1 MIPNNSSSGYLLG
14 ISEVQW
20 QGNRFILTYRNPRDP
35 DQTPR
40 PTLEVVATSNN
51 PEQIVIGGTPWA
63 FILRDV
69 ARDQNP
75 SDTPGTSLSLA
86 GGVPYGKDSS
96 GQGIDLPT
104 HGIAQTT
111 RKSSRGISKLM
122 INYATKELLD
132 MRYDGRSFSLL
143 VGKIKPNGEVDPQ
156 KTHYFIRSLFPGG
169 PTHRTQDLEDI
180 RLRLYGKEGSG
191 NYIIGGYS
199 ALQDASTSEKEVEFI
214 AGRMSENPSLGGT
227 TGELSLQGFGAS
239 PKSNQWDAQDNVTI
253 KFNRQEGALGGSIK
267 IESSGNVAQISTKS
281 LRAYMSDKEF
291 AFFDKISQK
300 WLVSTPKD
308 DDNEY
313 LSWGYWGSISSV
325 KYWGNT
331 DTTPI
336 NYWVAGKADSA
347 QAAAAWIADKI
358 GTQSG
363 TSDLKYKGGV
373 MGHINVELKRRNLH
387 DDSEIKLAF
396 NVGGG
401 SSKIIESDDSKL
413 TLKFVG
419 GTIEVPILN
428 SAQSNAIDHATNP
441 GKATFKGAF
450 GAATIPDV
458 QSPVAATGEIR
469 GGFYGDEAQ
478 AIGGAFQLGIS
489 PAADSPTPYQAA
501 GVFHGKKQ

>member
-1 MIPNNSSSGYLLG
+1 MISDNPSSGRLLE

-51 PEQIVIGGTPWA
+51 SEQIVIGGTPWA

-75 SDTPGTSLSLA
+75 SDTPGTSLFLA

-122 INYATKELLD
+122 INYATKELLE
-132 MRYDGRSFSLL
+132 MSYDGGAMSLL

-156 KTHYFIRSLFPGG
+156 NAHYFIRSLFPGS
-169 PTHRTQDLEDI
+169 PTLRTQDPEDI

-199 ALQDASTSEKEVEFI
+199 ALQGAPSSGKEVEFI
-214 AGRMSENPSLGGT
+214 AGRMSEDPTQGMMSEGLW
-227 TGELSLQGFGAS
+227 LQGFGAS
-239 PKSNQWDAQDNVTI
+239 PKSNQWDAKDNVTI
-253 KFNRQEGALGGSIK
+253 KFNRQASASGDSIQ
-267 IESSGNVAQISTKS
+267 IESPGNAAQAISTSS
-281 LRAYMSDKEF
+281 LRAYMSDEEF
-291 AFFDKISQK
+291 AFFDKTSQK
-300 WLVSTPKD
+300 WLVSTPED

-325 KYWGNT
+325 GYWGNA

-347 QAAAAWIADKI
+347 QAAAAWIAKEI
-358 GTQSG
+358 GSPG
-363 TSDLKYKGGV
+363 TPATLKYKGDV
-373 MGHINVELKRRNLH
+373 MGHINVGLDRNRLH

-396 NVGGG
+396 NVGGD
-401 SSKIIESDDSKL
+401 SSKIIAGDDSKL
-413 TLKFVG
+413 TLKFDG
-419 GTIEVPILN
+419 GTIKVPIINL
-428 SAQSNAIDHATNP
+428 AQSNAIDHTTHPN
-441 GKATFKGAF
+441 KATFKGAF
-450 GAATIPDV
+450 GAATIPGA

-489 PAADSPTPYQAA
+489 PAGSATTYQAA
-501 GVFHGKKQ
+501 GVFRGKKQ